1 MYGKRIELEARRLLN
16 RGLAEGLA
24 EGREEGRE
32 EGRRE
37 GLIQGSIQVFR
48 DEMGLKDASI
58 AEKIMNRFSLTREE
72 ADAYLRRPIPDRTG
86 ARKSRPASRK
96 PAE

>member
-1 MYGKRIELEARRLLN
+1 MGGKVLDLEAKRILN
-16 RGLAEGLA
+16 Q
-24 EGREEGRE
+24 GREEGRE

-58 AEKIMNRFSLTREE
+58 AEKIMNRFRLTREE
-72 ADAYLRRPIPDRTG
+72 AEACLRRPIPDRTG
-86 ARKSRPASRK
+86 VRKSRPACRK

>member
-1 MYGKRIELEARRLLN
+1 MNRVEIMGGKVLDLEAKRILN
-16 RGLAEGLA
+16 Q
-24 EGREEGRE
+24 GREEGRE

-37 GLIQGSIQVFR
+37 GMIQGSIQVFR
-48 DEMGLKDASI
+48 DEIGMEDASI
-58 AEKIMNRFSLTREE
+58 AEKIMKRFRLTREE
-72 ADAYLRRPIPDRTG
+72 AEACLRRPIPDRTG

>member
-1 MYGKRIELEARRLLN
+1 MGGKVLDLEAKRILN
-16 RGLAEGLA
+16 Q
-24 EGREEGRE
+24 GREEGRE

-48 DEMGLKDASI
+48 DEMGLEDASI
-58 AEKIMNRFSLTREE
+58 AEKIMNRFRLTWEE
-72 ADAYLRRPIPDRTG
+72 ADACLRRQIPDRTG
-86 ARKSRPASRK
+86 VRKSRPASRK

>member
-1 MYGKRIELEARRLLN
+1 MNRVEIMGGKVLDLEAKRILN
-16 RGLAEGLA
+16 QGLAEGLA
-24 EGREEGRE
+24 

-48 DEMGLKDASI
+48 DEMGLEDASI
-58 AEKIMNRFSLTREE
+58 AEKIMKLFRLTREE
-72 ADAYLRRPIPDRTG
+72 ADACLRRPIPDRTG
-86 ARKSRPASRK
+86 ARKSRSASRK

>member
-1 MYGKRIELEARRLLN
+1 MYGKRIELEARRILN

-24 EGREEGRE
+24 EGRKEGM
-32 EGRRE
+32 
-37 GLIQGSIQVFR
+37 IQGSIQVFR
-48 DEMGLKDASI
+48 DEMGLEDAAI

-72 ADAYLRRPIPDRTG
+72 ADAYLRRQIPDRTG
-86 ARKSRPASRK
+86 VRKSRPASRK